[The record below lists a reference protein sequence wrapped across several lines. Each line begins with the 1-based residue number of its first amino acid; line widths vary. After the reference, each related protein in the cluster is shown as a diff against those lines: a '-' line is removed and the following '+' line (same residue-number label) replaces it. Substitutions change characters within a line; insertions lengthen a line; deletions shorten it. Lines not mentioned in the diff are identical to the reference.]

1 MPPLL
6 ERIVHHCLEKEPA
19 DRFQSA
25 RDIAFALEALSSI
38 SSPAASATSSA
49 APAVTK
55 PGKSWLVPAL
65 LGVIGVLVAA
75 VALLFVRLNAPPA
88 EPPSYRQLTFGREF
102 ISSAR
107 FAPDQRTIIYS
118 SAHIGM

>member
-1 MPPLL
+1 
-6 ERIVHHCLEKEPA
+6 
-19 DRFQSA
+19 
-25 RDIAFALEALSSI
+25 RDIVFALEASS
-38 SSPAASATSSA
+38 SVASPAASATSSA
-49 APAVTK
+49 APAVIT

-65 LGVIGVLVAA
+65 LGVIALLVAA

-107 FAPDQRTIIYS
+107 FRSEEHTSELQSLR
-118 SAHIGM
+118 HLVCRLLLEKKKNKK